1 MLCPIVSL
9 GKKEP
14 KECEENK
21 CAFWFEHECVI
32 AGALRGLVRGE
43 APERDEP
50 GM

>member
-9 GKKEP
+9 GKKEV

-32 AGALRGLVRGE
+32 VGCLRGFVKGD
-43 APERDEP
+43 APTRDDA

>member
-1 MLCPIVSL
+1 MLCPIVSI
-9 GKKEP
+9 GKREE

-21 CAFWFEHECVI
+21 CAFWFEHECVL
-32 AGALRGLVRGE
+32 AGYLRSFIRGE